1 MNIGRQN
8 FHAVHKLADQCVVI
22 VKLTNRRDVIHIRRQ
37 EKNSRTSSAE
47 DQRKLNI
54 QKVDVNKSPKYS
66 QLLGKYNALFKRGE
80 CIGFYTING
89 KIKVNINED

>member
-8 FHAVHKLADQCVVI
+8 FHAVHKLPDQCVVI
-22 VKLTNRRDVIHIRRQ
+22 VKLTNRRDILRQ

-54 QKVDVNKSPKYS
+54 QKIDVNESPIYS

-80 CIGFYTING
+80 CIGFYTINI